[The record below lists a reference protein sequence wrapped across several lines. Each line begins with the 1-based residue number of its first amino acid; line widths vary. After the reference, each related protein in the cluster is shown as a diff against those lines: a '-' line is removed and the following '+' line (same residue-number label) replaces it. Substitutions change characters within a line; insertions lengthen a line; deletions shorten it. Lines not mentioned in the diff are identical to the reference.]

1 MTLDQCYQ
9 KYQGQSVLVS
19 ADPSDRGQCVQWAD
33 IVLHEVYNEP
43 IHYGNAIDWYNNP
56 GELLQNFDRISAASG
71 YPKKGDFVIWNQGV
85 GSIYGHIDVCA
96 EDGTPSGFKG
106 YDSNWGGNKTVH
118 AVQHT
123 YNSVLG
129 YLRPKGKGQDMV
141 TPEDLSVTAITIVGR
156 DATPQDVKDFSGEGK
171 NLRDYVEALNRTPEK
186 AEINGKVKNYQHLY
200 DQVVGLEEQVRVL
213 TAQLDVA
220 NAHSDQVTKDKL
232 DQIKKIVEA

>member
-33 IVLHEVYNEP
+33 IVLHEVYNQP
-43 IHYGNAIDWYNNP
+43 VHYGNAIDWYNNP
-56 GELLQNFDRISAASG
+56 SELLQNFDRISAASG

-118 AVQHT
+118 AVQHN

-129 YLRPKGKGQDMV
+129 YLRPKGKEQDMA
-141 TPEDLSVTAITIVGR
+141 TATAEDVNRIAIAMVDRPATQEDIATFTGKPVIEVI
-156 DATPQDVKDFSGEGK
+156 DAYDRTGERK
-171 NLRDYVEALNRTPEK
+171 VIR
-186 AEINGKVKNYQHLY
+186 GKVTDYDHLA
-200 DQVVGLEEQVRVL
+200 E
-213 TAQLDVA
+213 TANQQLAELQARLDVA

-232 DQIKKIVEA
+232 EQIKKIVEA